1 MSTKIKLSD
10 GCIVA
15 VVDAINFA
23 IKNID
28 EQQKYKM
35 YLDLIDSPDKSGE
48 ISSIVNQKKIFQHEK
63 ELLHNAIMTV
73 QNAGNDVKSLQD
85 LSDDTYIGIIVATRD
100 KLMGLSSF
108 IKSLAE
114 SESTRGLVSTFEL
127 QERISM
133 EIDTLKRHYAE
144 FADAHLKF
152 GMKPA

>member
-23 IKNID
+23 IKTID

>member
-23 IKNID
+23 IKTID

-73 QNAGNDVKSLQD
+73 QNAGNTRND
-85 LSDDTYIGIIVATRD
+85 LIGGRHKCAQRYDLRGILTITPPMTDRD
-100 KLMGLSSF
+100 
-108 IKSLAE
+108 
-114 SESTRGLVSTFEL
+114 
-127 QERISM
+127 QNQ
-133 EIDTLKRHYAE
+133 
-144 FADAHLKF
+144 
-152 GMKPA
+152 

>member
-23 IKNID
+23 IKTID

-127 QERISM
+127 QERIAM
-133 EIDTLKRHYAE
+133 EIDTLKRYYAE
-144 FADAHLKF
+144 FSDAHLRF

>member
-23 IKNID
+23 IKTID

-48 ISSIVNQKKIFQHEK
+48 ISSIVNQKKIFQYEK

-114 SESTRGLVSTFEL
+114 SGSTRGLVSTFEL
-127 QERISM
+127 QERIAM
-133 EIDTLKRHYAE
+133 EIDTLKRYYAE
-144 FADAHLKF
+144 FADAHLRF

>member
-23 IKNID
+23 IKTID

-73 QNAGNDVKSLQD
+73 QNAGNDVKSLQN

-127 QERISM
+127 QERVAM

-144 FADAHLKF
+144 FADAHLRF